1 MAYLCR
7 KSDNIME
14 GFIRKYL
21 EYNQQWAHRKQ
32 EEDAEYFSLMAEG
45 QHPEAL
51 LLGCSDSRVSP
62 SVVIGADLGE
72 VFVHRN
78 IANLVAHTDLNFLS
92 VFQYAVEV
100 LQVRHIIVFG
110 HYGCGG
116 VQAAMSDKVFGL
128 IDNWLANIKDVMAL
142 HEQELQAIPDEH
154 RRFDRLVELNVL
166 EQIKNIK
173 QTSVYRKAL
182 QAGSAPLLHGWV
194 YNFSTGL
201 INIIHEPEA
210 LVV

>member
-1 MAYLCR
+1 
-7 KSDNIME
+7 ME
-14 GFIRKYL
+14 NFIQKYL
-21 EYNQQWAHRKQ
+21 EYNRHWAQHKR
-32 EEDAEYFSLMAEG
+32 EEDAGYFDLLAGG

-51 LLGCSDSRVSP
+51 ILGCSDSRVSP
-62 SVVIGADLGE
+62 SVVVGADLGE

-78 IANLVAHTDLNFLS
+78 IANVVAHSDLNFLS

-100 LQVRHIIVFG
+100 LGVKHIIVVG

-142 HEQELQAIPDEH
+142 HEKELNAIADEH

-166 EQIKNIK
+166 EQIKNIR

-182 QAGSAPLLHGWV
+182 QKGAAPELHGWV

-201 INIIHEPEA
+201 INVIFGQGVNSPSSA
-210 LVV
+210 V

>member
-1 MAYLCR
+1 
-7 KSDNIME
+7 ME
-14 GFIRKYL
+14 NFIQKYL
-21 EYNQQWAHRKQ
+21 EYNRHWARHKR
-32 EEDAEYFSLMAEG
+32 EEDAGYFDLLAEG

-51 LLGCSDSRVSP
+51 ILGCSDSRVSP
-62 SVVIGADLGE
+62 SVVVGADLGE

-78 IANLVAHTDLNFLS
+78 IANVVAHSDLNFLS

-100 LQVRHIIVFG
+100 LGVKHIIVVG

-142 HEQELQAIPDEH
+142 HEKELNAIADEH

-166 EQIKNIK
+166 EQIKNIR

-182 QAGSAPLLHGWV
+182 QKGSAPELHGWV

-201 INIIHEPEA
+201 INVIFGQGVNSPA
-210 LVV
+210 SAV

>member
-1 MAYLCR
+1 
-7 KSDNIME
+7 ME
-14 GFIRKYL
+14 NFIQKYL
-21 EYNQQWAHRKQ
+21 EYNRHWAQHKR
-32 EEDAEYFSLMAEG
+32 EEDAGYFDLLAGG

-51 LLGCSDSRVSP
+51 ILGCSDSRVSP
-62 SVVIGADLGE
+62 SVVVGADLGE

-78 IANLVAHTDLNFLS
+78 IANVVAHSDLNFLS

-100 LQVRHIIVFG
+100 LGVKHIIVVG

-142 HEQELQAIPDEH
+142 HEKELNAIADEH

-166 EQIKNIK
+166 EQIKNIR

-182 QAGSAPLLHGWV
+182 QKGAAPELHGWV

-201 INIIHEPEA
+201 INVIFGQGVNSPA
-210 LVV
+210 SAV